1 MWTRG
6 AQQSQSALHL
16 LNDQTNSETTT
27 MNIRHIKPLVFILAG
42 LIGMASYEISLRFF
56 HSAFLGGDFI
66 HGAWL
71 GLSIGLEIIGL
82 ILLVKSKAGFMR

>member
-1 MWTRG
+1 
-6 AQQSQSALHL
+6 
-16 LNDQTNSETTT
+16 
-27 MNIRHIKPLVFILAG
+27 
-42 LIGMASYEISLRFF
+42 MASYEISLRFF

-82 ILLVKSKAGFMR
+82 ILLVKSKAGFIR